1 LIGIPV
7 VPYDHIRTIANNVVI
22 VIATNN
28 FKEELK
34 AQLEADA
41 IPFYCSLDDKKQF
54 FYYLQIYKW
63 FFPLSELELDKA
75 QQAHDLLADESSK
88 QIFLS
93 RISLLTSYAD
103 YQSFRCFIEQY
114 GLCSNYLIS
123 QDFQVSEYTENFES
137 YLYFNNDVLKL
148 QQQEVLID
156 AGAFDGDSAR
166 EFIQACERQNASYKH
181 IFCVE
186 ADAQNFH
193 KLQLNTADISG
204 ISLHDIGLWSS
215 STKLRFSN
223 SEANFITEAC
233 IIEDPDEFAKYHSF
247 EESNLI
253 ETTTID
259 ELAQEQTVTFIKMDI
274 EGAELEALKGAQEI
288 ILRDRPK
295 LAISLYHKKAD
306 IYEIPLFIKRLSP
319 EYKIYI
325 RHLSTHLCET
335 VMFAYV

>member
-1 LIGIPV
+1 
-7 VPYDHIRTIANNVVI
+7 
-22 VIATNN
+22 
-28 FKEELK
+28 
-34 AQLEADA
+34 
-41 IPFYCSLDDKKQF
+41 
-54 FYYLQIYKW
+54 
-63 FFPLSELELDKA
+63 
-75 QQAHDLLADESSK
+75 
-88 QIFLS
+88 
-93 RISLLTSYAD
+93 
-103 YQSFRCFIEQY
+103 
-114 GLCSNYLIS
+114 
-123 QDFQVSEYTENFES
+123 
-137 YLYFNNDVLKL
+137 LKL